1 MSISAEDVAKWMVQQ
16 LEESTSKRLN
26 QEHAVIGIRNQ
37 FGEQFLRNGG
47 TSIESNVLAHFR
59 KLAYATVVWD
69 RRGFWRKRTSNGPA
83 GLEGGINPEVIK
95 PIFSQHRA
103 YIHSTFPALC
113 LRIATAD

>member
-47 TSIESNVLAHFR
+47 TSIECNVLARFR
-59 KLAYATVVWD
+59 KLAYGTVIWD

-83 GLEGGINPEVIK
+83 GWRE
-95 PIFSQHRA
+95 A
-103 YIHSTFPALC
+103 
-113 LRIATAD
+113 